1 MTSAVQD
8 ITINIV
14 DADDAPGGI
23 RLNGGTEVSV
33 AEDASIRAVI
43 GTLLGT
49 DPDGDAITSYALT
62 EPSAFFEIVQ
72 NLVGDWQVVL
82 KAGVDFENAAERQQ
96 VLHVT
101 ATANGL
107 TSEPQAITINV
118 TDANDAPTA
127 IDFGT
132 DGLVTTTVSQTAT
145 NGSAIATLRTS
156 DPDPV
161 DFHTYSI
168 VTGDGSNQ
176 VLINAFAIGIDF
188 QDGKLIVRDA
198 AALATLTGNQ
208 QFWIKSADL
217 GGLSTGRK

>member
-1 MTSAVQD
+1 M
-8 ITINIV
+8 
-14 DADDAPGGI
+14 
-23 RLNGGTEVSV
+23 
-33 AEDASIRAVI
+33 
-43 GTLLGT
+43 
-49 DPDGDAITSYALT
+49 
-62 EPSAFFEIVQ
+62 
-72 NLVGDWQVVL
+72 VL

-161 DFHTYSI
+161 DFHIYSI

-176 VLINAFAIGIDF
+176 VLINAFSIGIDF
-188 QDGKLIVRDA
+188 QVGKLIVRDA

-208 QFWIKSADL
+208 QFWIKSTDL
-217 GGLSTGRK
+217 GGLSTWQEVTVTIDTVNHTPTGVNVVVGTNAPTTTIAVAQNGISGRDIGRLSTVEHRQWADLSIRDRQGRRLGRCKLSV